1 MFTKY
6 TRIMAI
12 ELVLKFYEIQKS
24 KIEKIIE
31 KIRRNFII
39 SVKLNNCGGD
49 IRKINFKIDV

>member
-1 MFTKY
+1 
-6 TRIMAI
+6 MAI